1 MNQRFDDEYILR
13 PELEIS
19 PAVMEVAAGIKLVL
33 FDVDGV
39 LTNGQLFFDDNGTE
53 SKAFHSRDGLG
64 INLLQQSGVQAGIIT
79 ARTSNLVAHRAR
91 NLKIAHLVQG
101 AVDKYPAYLE
111 LRDSLGLD
119 DSQIAFV
126 GDDVVDLPVMLQ
138 VGLAVT
144 VPEAHPLVLE
154 HAHWT
159 TVQAGGYGAARDVCE
174 MVMHA
179 QGTYTAAM
187 QQFLM
192 RTEKIEL

>member
-1 MNQRFDDEYILR
+1 MTNRFEDEDILR
-13 PELEIS
+13 PDLNI
-19 PAVMEVAAGIKLVL
+19 PDTVMELASGIRLVL

-39 LTNGQLFFDDNGTE
+39 LTDGRLFFDDSGNE

-79 ARTSNLVAHRAR
+79 ARTSNLVAHRAK

-111 LRDSLGLD
+111 LRDSLGLRD
-119 DSQIAFV
+119 EQVAFV
-126 GDDVVDLPVMLQ
+126 GDDVVDLPVMLK

-144 VPEAHPLVLE
+144 VPEAHMLVGQ

-159 TVQAGGYGAARDVCE
+159 TRHAGGAGAARDACE
-174 MVMHA
+174 MIMHA
-179 QGTYTAAM
+179 QGTYTTAM
-187 QQFLM
+187 EQFLM
-192 RTEKIEL
+192 RSEKIEL

>member
-1 MNQRFDDEYILR
+1 MNHRFDDEDILR
-13 PELEIS
+13 PDLDI
-19 PAVMEVAAGIKLVL
+19 PPDVMETAAAIRLVL
-33 FDVDGV
+33 FAVDGV

-64 INLLQQSGVQAGIIT
+64 INLLQQSGIKAGIIT

-101 AVDKYPAYLE
+101 AVDKFPAYLQ
-111 LRDSLGLD
+111 LRDELGLD
-119 DSQIAFV
+119 DAQVAFV

-138 VGLAVT
+138 AGLAVT
-144 VPEAHPLVLE
+144 VPEAHPLVLR

-159 TVQAGGYGAARDVCE
+159 TRHAGGYGAARDVCE
-174 MVMHA
+174 MVLHA
-179 QGTYTAAM
+179 QGNYTRAM

-192 RTEKIEL
+192 RTDKIEL